1 MHFEEIKKIK
11 IYCFKAA
18 NIGSRDDKA
27 VAEEQAILS
36 FLAGFLSLN

>member
-1 MHFEEIKKIK
+1 VHFDKTKKIM
-11 IYCFKAA
+11 IYYFKAA

-36 FLAGFLSLN
+36 FLAGFLWLN